1 MKLYQRL
8 CNIILYIILIIF
20 IVILLISII
29 QKKDIRFIFIR
40 MKIKCFRIIN
50 KNKLIK
56 NLEEIDSIMKKNNI
70 FYWIGEGTAL
80 GSIRENDI
88 IDGDDDIDIGIYEKE
103 FNNKKKVLF
112 KELKKKG
119 FKIGSRKPLQIFKNG
134 HYIDIDVTGKN
145 RRFTGTD
152 AETITSGTTGER
164 VAGAGKLRFNTTLNL
179 MEYYDGSNWVN
190 YIGDGDITA
199 ATRIQGVRQG
209 LYGGKID
216 RGR

>member
-134 HYIDIDVTGKN
+134 HYIDIDITGKN
-145 RRFTGTD
+145 RRCMAYT
-152 AETITSGTTGER
+152 
-164 VAGAGKLRFNTTLNL
+164 
-179 MEYYDGSNWVN
+179 N
-190 YIGDGDITA
+190 YKFKNSCNHFINDIEPFSHGYINNK
-199 ATRIQGVRQG
+199 RYVVPSIKYIKK
-209 LYGGKID
+209 LYGDKWHIKINKYD
-216 RGR
+216 NFINKIKRSFINK